1 VYWLQSPPYVRRAGA
16 VLLILAALAWDI
28 RAAATEP
35 FPTAAHPIAA
45 GSRITDDAIAWIEL
59 PQGRLPIPDLVDATA
74 ARDIGSGE
82 PLTPSL
88 LVGLVTAPTDWW
100 TVPIE
105 IGALAAPGD
114 EVMLVIAEP
123 PLTTIGLVITAQT
136 GDPFTLDYRPAAVAV
151 PPVVAPVIAAA
162 EREGLLITAVRPDSS
177 DR

>member
-1 VYWLQSPPYVRRAGA
+1 MYWLQPPPYLRRAGA

-28 RAAATEP
+28 RSAATEL
-35 FPTAAHPIAA
+35 FPTAAHPIVA
-45 GSRITDDAIAWIEL
+45 GAKITSDAILWIDL
-59 PQGRLPIPDLVDATA
+59 PQGRLPIPDLSEATA
-74 ARDIGSGE
+74 ARNIAAGE

-88 LVGLVTAPTDWW
+88 LSGSVTAPPDWW

-105 IGALAAPGD
+105 IGTLSAPGD

-123 PLTTIGLVITAQT
+123 PLTARGVVIAAQT

-151 PPVVAPVIAAA
+151 PPGLAPVIAAA
-162 EREGLLITAVRPDSS
+162 EREGILITAVRPGTG